1 MEPASL
7 VITVLLILGA
17 VVAVLTPLARAR
29 RQAAPKATERQRQR
43 DALLVYYQQV
53 TSTLRDLDDDAQAGK
68 LDMAAYE
75 EERERWMQ
83 RGVAV
88 LQAIE
93 EFEKRTTPATNATPD
108 AAHDSVDE
116 MIEDAVAKY
125 LSSHPAA
132 EAIAQERS

>member
-7 VITVLLILGA
+7 IITVLLLLGTVA
-17 VVAVLTPLARAR
+17 YVVMPLVRAR
-29 RQAAPKATERQRQR
+29 RNIAPKVTELQRQR

-53 TSTLRDLDDDAQAGK
+53 TGTLRDLDDDAQAGK

-93 EFEKRTTPATNATPD
+93 EFEKRTTPVTQGKSNTAL
-108 AAHDSVDE
+108 DSVDD
-116 MIEDAVAKY
+116 MIEDAVEKY
-125 LSSHPAA
+125 LKTHPAA

>member
-7 VITVLLILGA
+7 IITILLVLGAAVYVLLP
-17 VVAVLTPLARAR
+17 VVRAR
-29 RQAAPKATERQRQR
+29 RNIAPKVTELQRQR

-53 TSTLRDLDDDAQAGK
+53 TGTLRDLDDDAQSGK

-75 EERERWMQ
+75 EEREKWMQ

-93 EFEKRTTPATNATPD
+93 EFEKRTAPVTRSKTSVAV
-108 AAHDSVDE
+108 DSVDDI
-116 MIEDAVAKY
+116 IEDAVEQY
-125 LSSHPAA
+125 LKSHPAA
-132 EAIAQERS
+132 EAAVQERS

>member
-75 EERERWMQ
+75 SSMPPASRIRDRWARCQ
-83 RGVAV
+83 
-88 LQAIE
+88 
-93 EFEKRTTPATNATPD
+93 
-108 AAHDSVDE
+108 S
-116 MIEDAVAKY
+116 
-125 LSSHPAA
+125 
-132 EAIAQERS
+132 RSDRR